1 MATDW
6 LNKYR
11 SDPFFRTETNVIAL
25 QVLFGIVILT
35 LTAISF
41 NLLYRDIARAIVD
54 GIRIG
59 AASHLPA
66 AANAAQAGAPD
77 VLAGAIVGKIE
88 QVKTQNMF
96 AITAVIVL
104 TTVLFGYIIAHATL
118 SPARNALAAQKQF
131 IGNIA
136 HELRTPLSVIKTNT
150 EIALLD
156 PRITADLKQALRSNV
171 EELDRASQIINN
183 LLSLSA
189 LLKPERMEFASI
201 DLSALASEIVEKFAQ
216 LAQQNEQEVVV
227 RTSPDALV
235 WGSPTALQQIAGNLL
250 KNALMY
256 TPRRG
261 HIAMTVEPAAENQV
275 RFTIEDSGVGIA
287 RKDLFRIFEPFYRA
301 DQSRTRS
308 RGGSGLGLAIVSELV
323 KLHHGKIVIR
333 SAVGRGT
340 TVSILFPGAKKH
352 AEVGGKELRE
362 GQHEIAVDFSRRS

>member
-1 MATDW
+1 
-6 LNKYR
+6 
-11 SDPFFRTETNVIAL
+11 
-25 QVLFGIVILT
+25 
-35 LTAISF
+35 
-41 NLLYRDIARAIVD
+41 LL
-54 GIRIG
+54 
-59 AASHLPA
+59 L
-66 AANAAQAGAPD
+66 
-77 VLAGAIVGKIE
+77 
-88 QVKTQNMF
+88 
-96 AITAVIVL
+96 
-104 TTVLFGYIIAHATL
+104 
-118 SPARNALAAQKQF
+118 
-131 IGNIA
+131 
-136 HELRTPLSVIKTNT
+136 
-150 EIALLD
+150 
-156 PRITADLKQALRSNV
+156 
-171 EELDRASQIINN
+171 